1 MSSELVCSNEQAQ
14 VEGQNPY
21 VQRMVN
27 IKGVSF
33 DEEFLSKLVSEH
45 LTKLP
50 NGIRPTLSTAFQ
62 IYLAENPSSHRKRF
76 RDDATRYFNYFYQLY
91 GDIPLD
97 ELRHWHITTY
107 RDHQLERGLS
117 PSSVRKHQ
125 NSLNAML
132 NMSFRILDIDRLSPF
147 RGLRIK
153 GEGEV
158 KRAMQIITPELIQS
172 VKARLID
179 CDTPCALVGLI
190 QLNTGM
196 RISEPVFAKLED
208 CILNHS
214 IPHLWIRQ
222 NRLSDRKTKSSIRAV
237 PLCGISLDAARELY
251 ERALFRKSSWLLPS
265 YAKENGNGSCS
276 AAMNKALKDLDFRS
290 HMFRHGFIDRLKACN
305 DIPTRLAESITGHS
319 SGGSEFNNYG
329 TVGYTLE
336 QKLEVIKRV
345 VI

>member
-1 MSSELVCSNEQAQ
+1 MSLELVCSNEQAQ

-50 NGIRPTLSTAFQ
+50 NGVRPTLSTAFE

-76 RDDATRYFNYFYQLY
+76 RDDATRYFNYFCQLY
-91 GDIPLD
+91 GDMPLD

-147 RGLRIK
+147 RGLHIK
-153 GEGEV
+153 GEGV
-158 KRAMQIITPELIQS
+158 ARRPMQVITLELIRS
-172 VKARLID
+172 VKTRLIEF
-179 CDTPCALVGLI
+179 DTPYALVGLM

-196 RISEPVFAKLED
+196 RLSEPVFARLED
-208 CILNHS
+208 CILDHP

-222 NRLSDRKTKSSIRAV
+222 NVLSDRKTRSSIRAV
-237 PLCGISLDAARELY
+237 PLYGISLDAAKELY
-251 ERALFRKSSWLLPS
+251 GRAIFNKSPWLLPS

-276 AAMNKALKDLDFRS
+276 AAMNKGLKDLGFRS
-290 HMFRHGFIDRLKACN
+290 HMFRHAFIDRLKACN

-336 QKLEVIKRV
+336 QKLAVIKRV
-345 VI
+345 AL